1 MLAGKRILVGVT
13 GGIAAYKTPMLV
25 RALIKLGAEVKCIM
39 TSASSAFVTP
49 LTLATVSKNEV
60 YTELFDPVTGQW
72 ANHVEL
78 GLWADAF
85 VIAPLTA
92 SSLAKMAVG
101 HSDNLLLTTYLSAR
115 CPVFVAPAM
124 DLDMYQH
131 PSTKENLDKLTRQ
144 GVQVIPAE
152 SGELASG
159 LSGQGRMTEPD
170 TIAEFIQ
177 SFFTSERNN
186 DLAGVKA
193 LVTAGP
199 TYEPIDPV
207 RFIGNH
213 STGKMGIALADALA
227 DRGAEVILCLGPSGF
242 LPRNKTIEI
251 RRFATAGELL
261 LLVQEHWTSVN
272 LGIFSAAVA
281 DYRPS
286 HVADEKIK
294 KSEDSMELQ
303 LVKNPDVLFWAGQ
316 NKSDQQ
322 TLVGFA
328 LETTN
333 EFEHAKGKLKKKN
346 LDLIVL
352 NSLRTEGAGFGHD
365 TNQVTL
371 LDKDNN
377 CVNLELLSKIET
389 AQKIVDYAREIHQ
402 SK

>member
-1 MLAGKRILVGVT
+1 
-13 GGIAAYKTPMLV
+13 

-159 LSGQGRMTEPD
+159 L
-170 TIAEFIQ
+170 
-177 SFFTSERNN
+177 
-186 DLAGVKA
+186 
-193 LVTAGP
+193 
-199 TYEPIDPV
+199 
-207 RFIGNH
+207 
-213 STGKMGIALADALA
+213 
-227 DRGAEVILCLGPSGF
+227 
-242 LPRNKTIEI
+242 
-251 RRFATAGELL
+251 
-261 LLVQEHWTSVN
+261 
-272 LGIFSAAVA
+272 
-281 DYRPS
+281 
-286 HVADEKIK
+286 
-294 KSEDSMELQ
+294 
-303 LVKNPDVLFWAGQ
+303 
-316 NKSDQQ
+316 
-322 TLVGFA
+322 
-328 LETTN
+328 
-333 EFEHAKGKLKKKN
+333 
-346 LDLIVL
+346 
-352 NSLRTEGAGFGHD
+352 
-365 TNQVTL
+365 
-371 LDKDNN
+371 
-377 CVNLELLSKIET
+377 
-389 AQKIVDYAREIHQ
+389 
-402 SK
+402 